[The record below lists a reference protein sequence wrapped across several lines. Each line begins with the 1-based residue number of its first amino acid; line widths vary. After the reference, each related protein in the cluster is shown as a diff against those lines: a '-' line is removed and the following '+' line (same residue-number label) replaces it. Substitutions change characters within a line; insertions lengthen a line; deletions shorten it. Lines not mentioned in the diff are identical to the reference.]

1 MSPGDGVA
9 FALPPVYLAFQAH
22 VQPVQ
27 AGPHGRLK
35 AAFAACSPRAA
46 RGGRAPSAR
55 WKTFTLFPCSCPPF
69 RFSPWIMQ
77 ETQQPTRRETVTTQE
92 KLPIDYSAYDIAVL
106 GAGIIGLAT
115 ALALARAHPS
125 LRIGVL
131 EKESAVARHQSG
143 HNSGVIHAGIYYQ
156 PGSLKAVLC
165 IDGARRMVQYC
176 EDRAIPYQRCGKVIV
191 ATGDHQ
197 VPALHELLRR
207 GNANGVPGLRLISP
221 EELRELEPHAVGIAA
236 LHSSATGILDYA
248 AVARSMAA
256 DLAAL
261 GVEIGFNH
269 QVKRIHRQ
277 GEALLLTTRDA
288 EIGASYLVNCAG
300 LQADILAGMAG
311 ANPDLRIV
319 PFRGEYYFL
328 RPDRQSLVL
337 RHLIYPVPDPELPFL
352 GVHFTPTIHGEV
364 EVGPN
369 AVLALAREGYSHCT
383 IQPRD
388 VWTMVTYPGFP
399 RLARRLWR
407 TGLDEFSR
415 SFSKDR
421 FARSLQRL
429 VPDVTPDDLIPG
441 GAGVR
446 AQAVARDGTLV
457 DDFAIARSPRAIHVL
472 NAPSPAATASLA
484 IGEYIAK
491 LTGEELRASASAAR

>member
-1 MSPGDGVA
+1 
-9 FALPPVYLAFQAH
+9 
-22 VQPVQ
+22 
-27 AGPHGRLK
+27 
-35 AAFAACSPRAA
+35 
-46 RGGRAPSAR
+46 
-55 WKTFTLFPCSCPPF
+55 
-69 RFSPWIMQ
+69 MQ
-77 ETQQPTRRETVTTQE
+77 GIQYPTRRETISAQE
-92 KLPIDYSAYDIAVL
+92 NLAIDYSTYDITVV

-125 LRIGVL
+125 RRICVL

-156 PGSLKAVLC
+156 PGSLKAMLC

-176 EDRAIPYQRCGKVIV
+176 EQHAIPYQRCGKVIV
-191 ATGDHQ
+191 ATGEQ
-197 VPALHELLRR
+197 EVPALHELLRR

-221 EELRELEPHAVGIAA
+221 QELHELEPHAAGVAA
-236 LHSSATGILDYA
+236 LHSAATGIVDYA

-256 DLAAL
+256 DLAAV

-269 QVKRIHRQ
+269 QVTDIHRQ
-277 GEALLLTTRDA
+277 GPALRLFTRDA
-288 EIGASYLVNCAG
+288 EIGTSHLINCAG
-300 LQADILAGMAG
+300 LQADILADMAG
-311 ANPDLRIV
+311 ADTDVRIV

-328 RPDRQSLVL
+328 KPERQSLVKA
-337 RHLIYPVPDPELPFL
+337 LIYPVADPRLPFL
-352 GVHFTPTIHGEV
+352 GVHFTRTVHGEV

-369 AVLALAREGYSHCT
+369 AVLALAREGYSHFT
-383 IQPRD
+383 IRPRD
-388 VWTMVTYPGFP
+388 VWNMVTYPGFP
-399 RLARRLWR
+399 RLARRFWR

-429 VPDVTPDDLIPG
+429 VPEVTPDDLMRG

-446 AQAVARDGTLV
+446 AQAVARNGKLV

-491 LTGEELRASASAAR
+491 LTSEAFPESPSASR